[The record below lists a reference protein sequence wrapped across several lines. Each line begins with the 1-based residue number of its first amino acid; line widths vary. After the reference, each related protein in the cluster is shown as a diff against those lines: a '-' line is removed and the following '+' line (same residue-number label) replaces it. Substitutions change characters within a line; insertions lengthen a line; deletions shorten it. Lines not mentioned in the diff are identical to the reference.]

1 MVIKAIL
8 FGSIGTIVETSN
20 IQRNCFNLAFKI
32 SGLKWH
38 WSKVLYQSML
48 KKSGGEKRVKKFSL
62 EKKTLVNA
70 KKIRNLKTLIFNNFL
85 KKNKLKPRAGV
96 IDIIKYCK
104 KNKIKIGFVTST
116 TKNNVDAVF
125 ISLNKYIKKRDFDYI
140 GHDKII
146 KNFNNKTDIYL
157 DCLKKLKLSNK
168 NCLAIEDTEISLK
181 YAKKAKLKCIAFPG
195 DFHRSGMYKDSF
207 IKVRRLNSKIFAVL

>member
-1 MVIKAIL
+1 MAIKAIL

-96 IDIIKYCK
+96 IDVIKYCK

-157 DCLKKLKLSNK
+157 HCLKKLKLSYK
-168 NCLAIEDTEISLK
+168 DCLAIEDTEISFK
-181 YAKKAKLKCIAFPG
+181 YAKKAKLRCVAFPG
-195 DFHRSGMYKDSF
+195 DYHRSGKYKDSF
-207 IKVRRLNSKIFAVL
+207 IKVKRLNSKIFADL

>member
-1 MVIKAIL
+1 MAIKAIL

-38 WSKVLYQSML
+38 WTKELYQSML

-96 IDIIKYCK
+96 IDVIKYCK

-195 DFHRSGMYKDSF
+195 DFHRSGKYKDSF
-207 IKVRRLNSKIFAVL
+207 IKVRRLNSKIFADL

>member
-1 MVIKAIL
+1 MAIKAIL

-20 IQRNCFNLAFKI
+20 IQRNCFNSAFKI
-32 SGLKWH
+32 SGLKWY
-38 WSKVLYQSML
+38 WSKKLYQSML

-96 IDIIKYCK
+96 IDVIKYCK
-104 KNKIKIGFVTST
+104 KNKLKIGFVTST

-125 ISLNKYIKKRDFDYI
+125 ISLNKYIKKRDFNYI

-195 DFHRSGMYKDSF
+195 DYHRSGKYKDSF
-207 IKVRRLNSKIFAVL
+207 IKVKRLNSKIFADL

>member
-1 MVIKAIL
+1 MAIKAIL

-96 IDIIKYCK
+96 IDVIKYCK

-195 DFHRSGMYKDSF
+195 DFHRSGKYKDSF
-207 IKVRRLNSKIFAVL
+207 IKVRRLNSKIFADL

>member
-1 MVIKAIL
+1 MAIKAIL

-62 EKKTLVNA
+62 EKKMLVNA

-96 IDIIKYCK
+96 INVIKYCK

-195 DFHRSGMYKDSF
+195 DFHRSGKHKDSF
-207 IKVRRLNSKIFAVL
+207 IKVRRLNSKIFADL

>member
-1 MVIKAIL
+1 MAIKAIL

-85 KKNKLKPRAGV
+85 KKNKLKPRTGV

-157 DCLKKLKLSNK
+157 HCLKKLKLSNQK
-168 NCLAIEDTEISLK
+168 
-181 YAKKAKLKCIAFPG
+181 
-195 DFHRSGMYKDSF
+195 
-207 IKVRRLNSKIFAVL
+207 

>member
-1 MVIKAIL
+1 MAIKAIL

-85 KKNKLKPRAGV
+85 KKNKLKPRTGV
-96 IDIIKYCK
+96 IDVIKYCK

-195 DFHRSGMYKDSF
+195 DFHRSGKYKDSF
-207 IKVRRLNSKIFAVL
+207 IKVRRLNSKIFADL

>member
-1 MVIKAIL
+1 MAIKAIL

-195 DFHRSGMYKDSF
+195 DFHRAGKYKDSF
-207 IKVRRLNSKIFAVL
+207 IKVRRLNSKIFADL

>member
-1 MVIKAIL
+1 MAIKALL

-96 IDIIKYCK
+96 IDVIKYCK

-195 DFHRSGMYKDSF
+195 DFHRAGKYKDSF
-207 IKVRRLNSKIFAVL
+207 IKVRRLNSKIFADL

>member
-1 MVIKAIL
+1 MAIKAIL

-20 IQRNCFNLAFKI
+20 IQRNCFNSAFKN
-32 SGLKWH
+32 SGLKWY
-38 WSKVLYQSML
+38 WSKKLYQSML

-62 EKKTLVNA
+62 EKKTFVNA

-96 IDIIKYCK
+96 IDVIKYCK
-104 KNKIKIGFVTST
+104 KNKLKIGFVTST

-125 ISLNKYIKKRDFDYI
+125 ISLNKYIKKRDFNYI

-195 DFHRSGMYKDSF
+195 DFHRSGKYKDSF
-207 IKVRRLNSKIFAVL
+207 IKVRRLNSKIFADL

>member
-1 MVIKAIL
+1 MAIKAIL

-96 IDIIKYCK
+96 IDVIKYCK

-195 DFHRSGMYKDSF
+195 DFHRAGKYKDSF
-207 IKVRRLNSKIFAVL
+207 IKVRRLNSKIFADL

>member
-1 MVIKAIL
+1 MAIKAIL

-38 WSKVLYQSML
+38 WSKELYQSML

-96 IDIIKYCK
+96 IDVIKYCK

-195 DFHRSGMYKDSF
+195 DFHRAGKYKDSF
-207 IKVRRLNSKIFAVL
+207 IKVRRLNSKIFADL

>member
-1 MVIKAIL
+1 MAIKAIL

-20 IQRNCFNLAFKI
+20 IQRNCFNSAFKN
-32 SGLKWH
+32 SGLKWY
-38 WSKVLYQSML
+38 WSKKLYQSML

-85 KKNKLKPRAGV
+85 KKNKLKPRTGV

-125 ISLNKYIKKRDFDYI
+125 ISLNKYIKKGF
-140 GHDKII
+140 
-146 KNFNNKTDIYL
+146 
-157 DCLKKLKLSNK
+157 
-168 NCLAIEDTEISLK
+168 
-181 YAKKAKLKCIAFPG
+181 
-195 DFHRSGMYKDSF
+195 
-207 IKVRRLNSKIFAVL
+207 

>member
-1 MVIKAIL
+1 MAIKAIL

-38 WSKVLYQSML
+38 WSKKLYQSML

-85 KKNKLKPRAGV
+85 KKNKLKPRTGV
-96 IDIIKYCK
+96 IDVIKYCK

-181 YAKKAKLKCIAFPG
+181 YAKKANLKCIAFPG
-195 DFHRSGMYKDSF
+195 DFHRSGKYKDSF
-207 IKVRRLNSKIFAVL
+207 IKVRRLNSKIFADL

>member
-1 MVIKAIL
+1 MAIKAIL

-38 WSKVLYQSML
+38 WSKELYQSML

-96 IDIIKYCK
+96 IDVIKYCK

-195 DFHRSGMYKDSF
+195 DFHRSGKHKDSF
-207 IKVRRLNSKIFAVL
+207 IKVRRLNSKIFADL